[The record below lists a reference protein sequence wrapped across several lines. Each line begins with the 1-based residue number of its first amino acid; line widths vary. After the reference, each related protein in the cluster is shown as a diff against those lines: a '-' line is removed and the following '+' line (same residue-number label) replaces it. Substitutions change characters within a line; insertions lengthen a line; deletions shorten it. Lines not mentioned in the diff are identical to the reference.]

1 MPPSTSQEILQ
12 YLKSHKRATVRE
24 ISIGL
29 SLTKAD
35 IRYHLKQLIADNAIT
50 ALPDITS
57 GSQGRP
63 ARVFM
68 LSPQSSPNNDRALLL
83 AALET
88 LSQSHALQLLNW
100 VDQLADNLPQPSPN
114 SSPILRITSAIQILN
129 TMGYDSAWEAS
140 AFGPRI
146 YFQTCPYSHLV
157 GCFPDLCQMDQQ
169 YLSRMCGTT
178 YKRVAGI
185 FPEGHSRCVFVNKQ
199 LAA

>member
-12 YLKSHKRATVRE
+12 YLKSHKRATVHE

-88 LSQSHALQLLNW
+88 LLHGHHGHSMNW
-100 VDQLADNLPQPSPN
+100 VDQLADNLPYPDPN
-114 SSPILRITSAIQILN
+114 PSPILLITSAIRLLN

-140 AFGPRI
+140 ASGPRI

-157 GCFPDLCQMDQQ
+157 GSYPDLCQMDLR
-169 YLSRMCGTT
+169 YLSRLCGTT
-178 YKRVAGI
+178 FKRVAGI
-185 FPEGHSRCVFVNKQ
+185 FPEGHSRCVFINQQ